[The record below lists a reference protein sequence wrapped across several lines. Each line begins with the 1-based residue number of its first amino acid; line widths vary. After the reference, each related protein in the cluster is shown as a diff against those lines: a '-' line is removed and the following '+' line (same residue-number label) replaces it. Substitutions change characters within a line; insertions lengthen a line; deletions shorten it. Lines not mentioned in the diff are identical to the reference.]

1 MNEIIQAQSF
11 IEVPTDSQ
19 WIQLVPM
26 GTFKG
31 FDGRGP
37 YTLRKPLNVI
47 AASKR
52 EKVELVIDR
61 DHQIDYAVPGT
72 PVKAAGW
79 IKEMQV
85 REDGIWGRVEWT
97 ERALAEIKA
106 KEYRYISPVFM
117 HKKDTGEITAII
129 RASLTNHPNLE
140 LKAVASSQTKN
151 TPSSHSHKE
160 KDTMNKTLLA
170 LAALLGLGEAA
181 KEEDIAAAAEKHFK
195 AHSEL
200 EKHIKSICVSLGLKE
215 DADLEEIVTAASK
228 TATGQEHADPSKYV
242 PMSVYQELVDDLG
255 ELRKAISKDKAEE
268 AVTSAMKA
276 GKISPAQKEWANSYA
291 SQDLAAFNEFI
302 KNAPVIVDTASTKDP
317 EPGENKKTSRLTDA
331 EKAICTQ
338 LGLSEEQY
346 LKTNIDE

>member
-1 MNEIIQAQSF
+1 
-11 IEVPTDSQ
+11 
-19 WIQLVPM
+19 L
-26 GTFKG
+26 
-31 FDGRGP
+31 
-37 YTLRKPLNVI
+37 L
-47 AASKR
+47 
-52 EKVELVIDR
+52 IDR

-170 LAALLGLGEAA
+170 LADGPYLELFSRSNRPGWDAWGNETGKFGEVA
-181 KEEDIAAAAEKHFK
+181 
-195 AHSEL
+195 
-200 EKHIKSICVSLGLKE
+200 
-215 DADLEEIVTAASK
+215 
-228 TATGQEHADPSKYV
+228 
-242 PMSVYQELVDDLG
+242 
-255 ELRKAISKDKAEE
+255 
-268 AVTSAMKA
+268 
-276 GKISPAQKEWANSYA
+276 
-291 SQDLAAFNEFI
+291 
-302 KNAPVIVDTASTKDP
+302 
-317 EPGENKKTSRLTDA
+317 
-331 EKAICTQ
+331 
-338 LGLSEEQY
+338 
-346 LKTNIDE
+346 